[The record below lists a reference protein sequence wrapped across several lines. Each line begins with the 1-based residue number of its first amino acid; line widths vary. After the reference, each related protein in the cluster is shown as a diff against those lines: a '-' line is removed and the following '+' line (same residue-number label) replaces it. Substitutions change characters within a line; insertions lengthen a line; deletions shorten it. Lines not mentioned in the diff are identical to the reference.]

1 MASTVQFINNLST
14 SGSPSTTRPHETGG
28 HTHTQGTGEH
38 GHTHDHLDH
47 PGRFQERDMPEYASR
62 NFEERGFTV
71 GIGGPVGSGKTA
83 LTLALCRLLRTQYN
97 IGYDTIPNSMTATVT
112 NDIFTREDQEFLIKN
127 RALPAER
134 ILAIETGGCPHAA
147 IREDISAN
155 MGALETLQAK
165 FGCQL
170 LFVESG
176 GDNLA
181 ANYSRELADYIIYV
195 IDVSGGDKIPRKGG
209 PGISQSDL
217 LVINKIDIAQYVN
230 ASLDIMDRDSKLM
243 RGDGPTIFCSVKEG
257 KGIEDVVNLILAA
270 WRTAGNPGKLGAVG
284 NFE

>member
-1 MASTVQFINNLST
+1 MTTTVPFINSLS
-14 SGSPSTTRPHETGG
+14 SGVIPGTERASHAHNTEREYAHEHVPGD
-28 HTHTQGTGEH
+28 H
-38 GHTHDHLDH
+38 GHTHEHLDH
-47 PGRFQERDMPEYASR
+47 PGTFSERDLPEYTSR

-97 IGYDTIPNSMTATVT
+97 IGTVT

-127 RALPAER
+127 RALPSER

-230 ASLDIMDRDSKLM
+230 ASLEIMDRDSKLM
-243 RGDGPTIFCSVKEG
+243 RGDGPTIFSSVKEG
-257 KGIEDVVNLILAA
+257 KGIDDVANLILAA
-270 WRTAGNPGKLGAVG
+270 WRTAGSPGKRGAV
-284 NFE
+284 EEVE